1 MNLFSKTV
9 IGIFILGFFQIQAQS
24 VDEVLDKCYKATGG
38 KEAIE
43 SVKSMKIK
51 GTITNVAQGM
61 TINIHY
67 VMRQPDKMY
76 VENEVMGMKMTA
88 GYDGES
94 VWAVNPMMGGEAIIM
109 SGDEAELTKAQLEG
123 FKNMAKLP
131 FANWK
136 EQGLQANYLGI
147 QDVGDKP
154 CHVISFIETDG
165 SSADVYFD
173 SVTYLMY
180 KTSQVNDG
188 QKIETFI
195 TERMKK
201 NGVIYPKAIEIK
213 VGGNLAQKLNF
224 NEIDTNFEIDD
235 SIFKVPQK

>member
-1 MNLFSKTV
+1 MSLFSKIV
-9 IGIFILGFFQIQAQS
+9 IGILIFGFLQIHAQT

-61 TINIHY
+61 TINLHY
-67 VMRQPDKMY
+67 IMRQPDKMY

-88 GYDGES
+88 GYDGET
-94 VWAVNPMMGGEAIIM
+94 VWAINPMVGNEAIIM
-109 SGDEAELTKAQLEG
+109 SGDEAELTKTQLEG

-136 EQGLQANYLGI
+136 EQGLKADYLGI
-147 QDVGDKP
+147 KDVGGKP

-173 SVTYLMY
+173 SITYLMC
-180 KTSQVNDG
+180 KTSQINNG
-188 QKIETFI
+188 QTIETYI

-201 NGVIYPKAIEIK
+201 NGVIYPKTIEIK

-224 NEIDTNFEIDD
+224 TEIDTNFEIGD
-235 SIFKVPQK
+235 SIFKAPQK